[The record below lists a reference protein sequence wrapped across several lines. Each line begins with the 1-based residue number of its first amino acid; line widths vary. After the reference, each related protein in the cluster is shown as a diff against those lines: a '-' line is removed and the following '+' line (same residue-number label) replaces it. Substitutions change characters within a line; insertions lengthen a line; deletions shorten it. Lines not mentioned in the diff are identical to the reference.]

1 MMEKRVTA
9 FGGVF
14 FKCQDKKA
22 LIEWYKKHLGIPLE
36 DWGAIFPF
44 SDAVKMHPNA
54 YNVFSPFPSH
64 TNYFEPSSSN
74 LMFNFIVEDLDSLVS
89 VLKSEGIEP
98 LAGHEAS
105 EFGKFT
111 WILDCEGNKT
121 ELWEPSKA

>member
-1 MMEKRVTA
+1 MEKRVSA

-44 SDAVKMHPNA
+44 SQTVKTHPNA
-54 YNVFSPFPSH
+54 YNVFSPFSSS
-64 TNYFEPSSSN
+64 TNYFEPSTSN
-74 LMFNFIVEDLDSLVS
+74 LMFNFIVEDLDSLFS
-89 VLKSEGIEP
+89 LLKTEGIQILAEP
-98 LAGHEAS
+98 EVT

-111 WILDCEGNKT
+111 WILDCEGNKI
-121 ELWEPSKA
+121 ELWEPAKA